1 MGWRRRR
8 KGIRKETAEASRNTK
23 PVVTRRVGNVLASSK
38 IPGDLSGVARGV

>member
-1 MGWRRRR
+1 MEEE
-8 KGIRKETAEASRNTK
+8 KEGNKERNSRSRNTK